1 MYPRTKGLQRKHG
14 SRESPTSAPNL
25 LRVENLDPATS
36 IKEDHLKRS
45 NKKVKN
51 NQETT

>member
-36 IKEDHLKRS
+36 IKDHLKRS